1 MFVSFCLFKCFCSAF
16 VAPADIQA
24 LTTEA
29 KSKLLARCRGKTV
42 KDFARAVKE
51 ICDAFEGLQQ
61 TDGEHVDRTA
71 PGCVTSHSGRED
83 GKHPGHPKIALFKDD
98 TEIPVQRESDKNED
112 PDNED
117 MECSSPTVSEHVKD
131 GVIQYTEHN
140 ASPVLTVKEET
151 KGLDEGAHS
160 PNNGTVSKT
169 KPVLYSS
176 PGKREI
182 CSEKTDGNGEEMIP
196 DHGMLEAHSKGSDP
210 TERVGRFDVKDD
222 SPSAMVDPQDKVS
235 SPLALSFH
243 TQNLSEQRV
252 MKKTHR
258 KKKVVSES
266 RKFKSAV
273 EVQKKMHGVSN
284 SSLEHPESGECMK
297 DENMYK
303 MQGKITLCS
312 SVKQTSSFAS
322 KADDADAGKNANDV
336 NAGKKA
342 NDVSIGKKS
351 NVVNGGKKAN
361 DVNSGKKTKSFP
373 RGKKQSVRADNS
385 HVRDSK
391 KTTLGDVEKGIVV
404 GLSSAD
410 CSRIGAMPTNGK
422 HKMTTTDDLRAA
434 KKSRPGAWGDDTDK
448 MSALVGIKSDSAC
461 TTSVEGKVD
470 ELLEMKKPRLTLNA
484 ENHAL
489 LKVEACGVDSK
500 SIVGDDAAL
509 PLTKRCRA
517 WEATHDCSTKAAGN
531 AAGKVSGFCKKDKLS
546 SGYDKSPTR
555 IRSRRR
561 QCFPFDEDGETQ
573 RKTPVHRGS
582 ASILKTAPSY
592 VLDPIPSI
600 NLHQE
605 NPCHSQS
612 GDKDVIN
619 EGSGSA
625 RPDDRSS
632 KNMVSTVN
640 IVDSSLTG
648 SPRQTEE
655 KRLKNAIESHFT
667 ISPRKQESRRSSSD
681 GKPVLK
687 DLPGSVS
694 AAKPLEHK
702 VNRPQVKPSSTSALQ
717 KMHGGSSKGS
727 GLAAESLNQSR
738 NLVMAQINKPNS
750 LSEKLEVTPKTIPR
764 MNATSENRSDHAGSA
779 KRSSEKDILHG
790 ERYVDFVWLTG
801 TIIDNGLSL
810 LLLSYYNYVHMFVF
824 SLLTS
829 LSNYRVEVAK
839 SDKASRLSNDS
850 KFSESS
856 TSMKHLIAAAQ
867 AKRREAHSQSL
878 AQPNAFAA
886 SVPTPPAAQERSPNP
901 VSAVQPFSS
910 GNVLQHDK
918 KGLYANT
925 SLASPSPQVHQ
936 LVPQNQIDAEEYED
950 GRVSSGRRARGG
962 SLSGG
967 TEAVVAR
974 DAFEGMIETL
984 SRTKESIGRA
994 TRLAIDCAKYGIAG
1008 EVS

>member
-1 MFVSFCLFKCFCSAF
+1 M
-16 VAPADIQA
+16 

-29 KSKLLARCRGKTV
+29 KSKLLTRCRGKTV

-51 ICDAFEGLQQ
+51 ICEAFEGLQQ

-71 PGCVTSHSGRED
+71 PGCVNSQSGRED
-83 GKHPGHPKIALFKDD
+83 GKHPAHPKIALFKDD

-117 MECSSPTVSEHVKD
+117 LECSSPTVSEYVKD

-140 ASPVLTVKEET
+140 SSPVLTVKEET
-151 KGLDEGAHS
+151 KGLDEGAQS

-176 PGKREI
+176 PGTREI

-196 DHGMLEAHSKGSDP
+196 DHGMLEANSKSSDP
-210 TERVGRFDVKDD
+210 TERVGLFDVKDD
-222 SPSAMVDPQDKVS
+222 SPSGMVDPQDKVS

-243 TQNLSEQRV
+243 TQNFSEQRV
-252 MKKTHR
+252 MKKTHP

-284 SSLEHPESGECMK
+284 SSLEHPESGECVK

-312 SVKQTSSFAS
+312 SVKETSSFSS
-322 KADDADAGKNANDV
+322 KADDADAGKNANDA

-351 NVVNGGKKAN
+351 NDVNSEKKAN

-373 RGKKQSVRADNS
+373 RGKKQLVRADNS

-391 KTTLGDVEKGIVV
+391 KTTLGNVEKGIDV

-410 CSRIGAMPTNGK
+410 CGGKGAMPTNGK
-422 HKMTTTDDLRAA
+422 HKMATTDDLRAA
-434 KKSRPGAWGDDTDK
+434 KRSRPGAWGNDTDK

-484 ENHAL
+484 EHHAL
-489 LKVEACGVDSK
+489 LKVEACGVDRK
-500 SIVGDDAAL
+500 SIVGDDTAL
-509 PLTKRCRA
+509 PLTKRRRA
-517 WEATHDCSTKAAGN
+517 WEATHDFSTK
-531 AAGKVSGFCKKDKLS
+531 AAGKVSGFCKNDKLS
-546 SGYDKSPTR
+546 SGYDMSPTR

-582 ASILKTAPSY
+582 ASILKTAPSN
-592 VLDPIPSI
+592 VSDPIHSI

-632 KNMVSTVN
+632 KNMVSPVN
-640 IVDSSLTG
+640 IVDSSLIG

-667 ISPRKQESRRSSSD
+667 SSPRMQESRRSSSD

-687 DLPGSVS
+687 DLPGTVN

-702 VNRPQVKPSSTSALQ
+702 VNRPQVKLSSTSTPQ
-717 KMHGGSSKGS
+717 KMHGWSSKGS
-727 GLAAESLNQSR
+727 GLAAESLNQSS
-738 NLVMAQINKPNS
+738 NLVMAQINKPAS
-750 LSEKLEVTPKTIPR
+750 LSEKLKVTPKTILR

-779 KRSSEKDILHG
+779 KCNSEKDILHG

-810 LLLSYYNYVHMFVF
+810 LLLSYYNYVDMFVF

-829 LSNYRVEVAK
+829 LSNYRVEVTK

-878 AQPNAFAA
+878 ALPNAFAA

-910 GNVLQHDK
+910 GNVLQHDI

-936 LVPQNQIDAEEYED
+936 LLPQNQIDAEEYED

-994 TRLAIDCAKYGIAG
+994 TRLAIDCAKYGIAS